1 MATSV
6 QIQKQ
11 FEALHRDAEKVLAS
25 INNLSQDLT
34 AEPKAGGNPGTV
46 LDLSALK
53 VDLNAVKRRLE
64 ETSHVIA
71 GRAKE
76 LDSQVHN
83 HPYSYIAGALGVGA
97 LAAWMLERRLYHSS
111 STALRS

>member
-1 MATSV
+1 MGTSG

-25 INNLSQDLT
+25 IHNLSQDMSS
-34 AEPKAGGNPGTV
+34 ESKAVGNPGTA

-53 VDLNAVKRRLE
+53 VDMNAVKRRLE
-64 ETSHVIA
+64 ETSHAITE
-71 GRAKE
+71 RAKD

-83 HPYSYIAGALGVGA
+83 HPYGYIAGALGVGA
-97 LAAWMLERRLYHSS
+97 LAGWLLERRLYHSS
-111 STALRS
+111 PTGMRS